1 MQYDFI
7 YMWNLKNKMKDKQNK
22 IHRYREQNGG
32 CQRGRQMSKMDEE
45 GRKVQTSSYKICHGD
60 AVYTMLTIV
69 SNQIRSDQLL
79 SRVRLFATP

>member
-1 MQYDFI
+1 
-7 YMWNLKNKMKDKQNK
+7 MKDKQNK

-60 AVYTMLTIV
+60 AVDTMLTVV
-69 SNQIRSDQLL
+69 SNTVVHNLKL
-79 SRVRLFATP
+79 STG